1 MVTKF
6 KNHLAK
12 TNLAKNTVTSYV
24 WTVQYFLNH
33 YGDVNKKNLLA
44 YKGYLVENFKPQ
56 TVNLR
61 LQGINKYL
69 EFTKQEKLKV
79 KFVKVQQKNFLE
91 NVISDADYK
100 FLKKRLK
107 TDGYDEWYFIVW
119 FMAATGAR
127 VSELLHIKAEHV
139 QIGHLDLYSKGGK
152 IRRLYIPKNLR
163 MEATKW
169 LKDKGVAS
177 GYIFLNRFGDR
188 ITTRGISQQLKH
200 FAEKYG
206 MNKEVVYPHSFR
218 HRFAKNFLDRFKDL
232 ALLADLMGHES
243 IETTRI
249 YLRRTASEQQ
259 KIVDKVVLV
268 KSHQPLEVY
277 SLTLLRPFGYYQEL
291 RIALL
296 SFELCVVVLLMEV
309 NKFDNFADE
318 HSLRY

>member
-6 KNHLAK
+6 KDYLAK
-12 TNLAKNTVTSYV
+12 TNLAKNTVSSYV
-24 WTVQYFLNH
+24 WTVNYFLRH
-33 YGDVNKKNLLA
+33 YEEVNKKNLLG
-44 YKGYLVENFKPQ
+44 YKGYLMEHFKPQ

-69 EFTKQEKLKV
+69 EFIKQDKLKV

-100 FLKKRLK
+100 FMKSKLKA
-107 TDGYDEWYFIVW
+107 DGYDEWYFIVW

-139 QIGHLDLYSKGGK
+139 HAGYLDLYSKGGK

-163 MEATKW
+163 VEAEKW
-169 LKDKGVAS
+169 LQSKDITT
-177 GYIFLNRFGDR
+177 GYLFLNRFGQR
-188 ITTRGISQQLKH
+188 ITTRGIAQQLKY
-200 FAEKYG
+200 FAKKYG
-206 MNKEVVYPHSFR
+206 LNKDVVYPHSFR
-218 HRFAKNFLDRFKDL
+218 HRFAKNFLDRFNDL

-259 KIVDKVVLV
+259 KIVDKVV
-268 KSHQPLEVY
+268 
-277 SLTLLRPFGYYQEL
+277 
-291 RIALL
+291 
-296 SFELCVVVLLMEV
+296 
-309 NKFDNFADE
+309 NW
-318 HSLRY
+318 